1 MKMVSKQELIDD
13 IKNFLDNKETIIK
26 LIGQDIS
33 A

>member
-13 IKNFLDNKETIIK
+13 IKNVFDNKETIIK